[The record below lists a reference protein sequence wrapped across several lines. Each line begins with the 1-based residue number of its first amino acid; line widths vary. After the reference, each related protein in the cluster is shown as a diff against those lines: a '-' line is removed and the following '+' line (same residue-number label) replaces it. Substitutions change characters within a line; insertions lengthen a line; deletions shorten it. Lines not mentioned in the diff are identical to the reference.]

1 VSGFIALSFSRL
13 EKSVK
18 SKMVLQ
24 FLNLILLFLKGRIK
38 MLGYRVCAKLSALAP
53 KPIDM
58 GLVIRKRRILNEM
71 AIDGQ
76 SLMGL
81 RLISIYL
88 ALVDMGD
95 PSTREVRFL
104 ISDFEKL
111 LPIKSK
117 VKKSDINAVGAMMT
131 SPSCHLDVPGYEVFR
146 LFRKFGTEDFS
157 FGATVLMDVSEEAFP
172 LVFGCE
178 APFFTYRLSDLM
190 GLRSVN
196 QFRLYEILKGNLSA
210 MPFIMQMDAL
220 RRLLGMAPGKLPSF
234 AAFRRDVLDAC
245 KKAMV
250 GRTDISFDYAPY
262 GTNSKRK
269 VTSVVFLIEQ
279 KGERIDAL
287 PPRYPHKSELAGM
300 QGGRR
305 FMDDA
310 LKRFML
316 EFGEV
321 RGISMKFYEERAR
334 QLFIGFMAR
343 SLGGRGSL
351 RFDGQ
356 IGDKAHIVIQL
367 SNMQHVVEMRVWRG
381 SSYDSRSDEDVFS
394 FLESYKQSEGW
405 LVSFNP
411 SGAQGAWEITSDGKR
426 IYEAVV

>member
-1 VSGFIALSFSRL
+1 
-13 EKSVK
+13 
-18 SKMVLQ
+18 
-24 FLNLILLFLKGRIK
+24 
-38 MLGYRVCAKLSALAP
+38 
-53 KPIDM
+53 
-58 GLVIRKRRILNEM
+58 
-71 AIDGQ
+71 
-76 SLMGL
+76 
-81 RLISIYL
+81 
-88 ALVDMGD
+88 
-95 PSTREVRFL
+95 
-104 ISDFEKL
+104 
-111 LPIKSK
+111 
-117 VKKSDINAVGAMMT
+117 
-131 SPSCHLDVPGYEVFR
+131 
-146 LFRKFGTEDFS
+146 
-157 FGATVLMDVSEEAFP
+157 VSEEAFP

-178 APFFTYRLSDLM
+178 APFFTYTLSDLM

-196 QFRLYEILKGNLSA
+196 QFRLYEILKGNMSA
-210 MPFIMQMDAL
+210 LPFVMQVDDL
-220 RRLLGMAPGKLPSF
+220 RRLLGIAQGKLPSF

-245 KKAMV
+245 KEAMA

-287 PPRYPHKSELAGM
+287 PLRYQHKSELAGT
-300 QGGRR
+300 QGCRR
-305 FMDDA
+305 FMDEA

-321 RGISMKFYEERAR
+321 RGISMRFYEEKAR

-343 SLGGRGSL
+343 CLGGRGSL

-381 SSYDSRSDEDVFS
+381 CSFDSRSEDDVFS
-394 FLESYKQSEGW
+394 FLEGYKQSEGW

-411 SGAQGAWEITSDGKR
+411 SGAPGAWEIISNGKR
-426 IYEAVV
+426 IYEVVV